1 MSLFHAIKH
10 IENNINDKFNQFKEI
25 LAVHNPKLNTDTE
38 INPVYIVALLLEKMH
53 KELNVIQ
60 QINNDDEYVINSLFN
75 GMEEDKSNKNEMFEK
90 FFKHFSTNFNSLV
103 SNHFFGI
110 LKEKKICQKCNM
122 LNYNFGCFCLL
133 TFDLNEICGMNYP
146 NVDLINLFQAMHDRK
161 KQYNLQD
168 QIYCDRCLSY
178 QVHTKN
184 KQIYSMPY
192 ELIISLERGI
202 NYTNKTMIN
211 FPFDLDL
218 SKFVELDGAPK
229 KFQLVGC
236 VNYLE
241 IKGEDH
247 YISFTKNKN
256 NDIWLCSDDD
266 KINQADKSMALTY
279 GIPVLLFYS
288 FVRQNQH

>member
-1 MSLFHAIKH
+1 M
-10 IENNINDKFNQFKEI
+10 
-25 LAVHNPKLNTDTE
+25 
-38 INPVYIVALLLEKMH
+38 
-53 KELNVIQ
+53 
-60 QINNDDEYVINSLFN
+60 
-75 GMEEDKSNKNEMFEK
+75 
-90 FFKHFSTNFNSLV
+90 
-103 SNHFFGI
+103 
-110 LKEKKICQKCNM
+110 
-122 LNYNFGCFCLL
+122 
-133 TFDLNEICGMNYP
+133 
-146 NVDLINLFQAMHDRK
+146 
-161 KQYNLQD
+161 
-168 QIYCDRCLSY
+168 
-178 QVHTKN
+178 HTKN
-184 KQIYSMPY
+184 KQIYSRPY

-218 SKFVELDGAPK
+218 SKFVELEAAPN